1 MESSLSWIDH
11 DPRARERTLRIFFFF
26 QETESRDEMGIGSVR
41 DSFADQLFPGT
52 STIQTRLRYMLFVP
66 WIYQKLE
73 NERAPKDGFATR
85 AEDLERDLI
94 QSLLDSDD
102 QSGVFGRI
110 SGNKI
115 KRLPSSVYW
124 AGLRKWGILRTRYS
138 QDEYHR
144 RIGEIYKKRDAL
156 SSREKEMKTLDDD
169 FDLDDYDTD
178 SWHPWLPPPPKDF
191 PEKADLSLTRAEAE
205 FIRDRIQDVCGGSL
219 LAFLSQNCAPADTTE
234 APWEHPDYDNF
245 SCAHKKLLHHA
256 RLFSET
262 MHAAALNYNVQ
273 LAKLLAERR
282 QNDEFVSKHEE
293 KFKDWLYRF
302 PLDEINRWETD
313 RLWELTSGRD
323 YRITRRTRHFV
334 ESWIELVQRSPEELL
349 ENKRAK
355 ELVRDREISLK
366 GPRSRFKN
374 RRALEQWRGDSGT
387 RRLVYRW
394 HNVKVLLK
402 DLHQGMTER

>member
-11 DPRARERTLRIFFFF
+11 DPKARERTLRIFFFF

-66 WIYQKLE
+66 WIYRKLE
-73 NERAPKDGFATR
+73 NEKVQEDSFATQ
-85 AEDLERDLI
+85 ADKLERDLI
-94 QSLLDSDD
+94 QPLLGSDD
-102 QSGVFGRI
+102 QAGVFGRT

-124 AGLRKWGILRTRYS
+124 AGLRKWKILHTSYS

-156 SSREKEMKTLDDD
+156 SSGKKEMEALGDD
-169 FDLDDYDTD
+169 FDVDNDAV
-178 SWHPWLPPPPKDF
+178 SWHPQLPPPPNDF
-191 PEKADLSLTRAEAE
+191 PEKADFSLTRAEAE
-205 FIRDRIQDVCGGSL
+205 FIQDRIQDVCGGSL

-273 LAKLLAERR
+273 LAECRRDEERISNYKER
-282 QNDEFVSKHEE
+282 FDV
-293 KFKDWLYRF
+293 WLKKF
-302 PLDEINRWETD
+302 PLEEVKSWRVDC
-313 RLWELTSGRD
+313 LWELTEGHG
-323 YRITRRTRHFV
+323 YKITRRTQRFV
-334 ESWIELVQRSPEELL
+334 KSWIELVQRSPRELL
-349 ENKRAK
+349 KNKRAR

-374 RRALEQWRGDSGT
+374 RRAREQWSGDSGT

-402 DLHQGMTER
+402 DLHQGMTKR

>member
-11 DPRARERTLRIFFFF
+11 DPKARERTLRIFSFF
-26 QETESRDEMGIGSVR
+26 QETESRDEMGIGSIR

-73 NERAPKDGFATR
+73 NERVPKDSFAIQ
-85 AEDLERDLI
+85 ADKLERNLI
-94 QSLLDSDD
+94 QPLLSSDD
-102 QSGVFGRI
+102 QAGVFGRT

-124 AGLRKWGILRTRYS
+124 AGLRKWEILRTQYS

-156 SSREKEMKTLDDD
+156 SSRKKEKAALGDD
-169 FDLDDYDTD
+169 FDEDYDAV
-178 SWHPWLPPPPKDF
+178 SWHHQLPPPPNDF

-205 FIRDRIQDVCGGSL
+205 FIRDRIQSVCGGSL
-219 LAFLSQNCAPADTTE
+219 LSFLSLYCKSADTKT
-234 APWEHPDYDNF
+234 PWEHPDYDSF
-245 SCAHKKLLHHA
+245 SKDHKELLHHA

-273 LAKLLAERR
+273 LAKCR
-282 QNDEFVSKHEE
+282 QNDELVSEHE
-293 KFKDWLYRF
+293 KTFNCWWDRF
-302 PLDEINRWETD
+302 PLDEVNSWETGS
-313 RLWELTSGRD
+313 LWELTSGRD
-323 YRITRRTRHFV
+323 YKITRRTRDFV
-334 ESWIELVQRSPEELL
+334 ESWIELVQRSPRELL
-349 ENKRAK
+349 ENKRAR
-355 ELVRDREISLK
+355 ELVRAREISLK

-374 RRALEQWRGDSGT
+374 RRALDQWSGDSGT
-387 RRLVYRW
+387 SRLVYRW
-394 HNVKVLLK
+394 HKVKVLLK
-402 DLHQGMTER
+402 DFHQGMAKR

>member
-26 QETESRDEMGIGSVR
+26 KETESRDEMGIGSVR

-66 WIYQKLE
+66 WIYRKLE
-73 NERAPKDGFATR
+73 NEKVQGDSFATQV
-85 AEDLERDLI
+85 DKLERELI
-94 QSLLDSDD
+94 QPLLDSDD
-102 QSGVFGRI
+102 QAGVFGRT

-124 AGLRKWGILRTRYS
+124 AGLRKWGILRTPYYS

-144 RIGEIYKKRDAL
+144 RIGEIYKERDAL
-156 SSREKEMKTLDDD
+156 SSRKKEMAALDND
-169 FDLDDYDTD
+169 FDVDNDAI
-178 SWHPWLPPPPKDF
+178 SWHRQLPPPPKDF
-191 PEKADLSLTRAEAE
+191 PEKADFSLTRAEAE
-205 FIRDRIQDVCGGSL
+205 FIKDRIQDVCGGSL

-234 APWEHPDYDNF
+234 TPWEHPDYDNF

-273 LAKLLAERR
+273 LAECRRDEERISNYKER
-282 QNDEFVSKHEE
+282 FDV
-293 KFKDWLYRF
+293 WLKKF
-302 PLDEINRWETD
+302 PLEEVKSWRVDC
-313 RLWELTSGRD
+313 LWELTEGHG
-323 YRITRRTRHFV
+323 YKITRRTQRFV
-334 ESWIELVQRSPEELL
+334 KSWIELVQRSPRELL
-349 ENKRAK
+349 ENKRAR

-374 RRALEQWRGDSGT
+374 RRAREQWSGDSGT

-402 DLHQGMTER
+402 DIHQGMAKR

>member
-11 DPRARERTLRIFFFF
+11 DPKARERTLRIFFFF

-66 WIYQKLE
+66 WIYRKLE
-73 NERAPKDGFATR
+73 NEKVQEDSFATQ
-85 AEDLERDLI
+85 ADKLERDLI
-94 QSLLDSDD
+94 QPLLGSDD
-102 QSGVFGRI
+102 QAGVFGRT
-110 SGNKI
+110 SGRGI

-124 AGLRKWGILRTRYS
+124 AGLRKWKILHTSYS

-156 SSREKEMKTLDDD
+156 SSGKKEMEALGDD
-169 FDLDDYDTD
+169 FDVDNDAIN
-178 SWHPWLPPPPKDF
+178 WHPQLPPPPNDF
-191 PEKADLSLTRAEAE
+191 PEKADFSLTRAEAE
-205 FIRDRIQDVCGGSL
+205 FIQDRIQDVCGGSL

-273 LAKLLAERR
+273 LAECRRDEERISNYKER
-282 QNDEFVSKHEE
+282 FDV
-293 KFKDWLYRF
+293 WLKKF
-302 PLDEINRWETD
+302 PLEEVKSWRVDC
-313 RLWELTSGRD
+313 LWELTKGHG
-323 YRITRRTRHFV
+323 YKITRRTQRFV
-334 ESWIELVQRSPEELL
+334 KSWIELVQRSPRELL
-349 ENKRAK
+349 KNKRAR

-374 RRALEQWRGDSGT
+374 RRAREQWSGDSGT

-402 DLHQGMTER
+402 DLHQGMTKR

>member
-11 DPRARERTLRIFFFF
+11 DPTARERTLRIFSFF
-26 QETESRDEMGIGSVR
+26 QERESRDEMGIGSVR

-52 STIQTRLRYMLFVP
+52 STLQTRLRYMLFVP

-73 NERAPKDGFATR
+73 NERVPKGDFATR
-85 AEDLERDLI
+85 AENLERDLI
-94 QSLLDSDD
+94 QPLIDSDD
-102 QSGVFGRI
+102 QSGVFGRT
-110 SGNKI
+110 SGRGI

-124 AGLRKWGILRTRYS
+124 AGLSRWGIFLAPYS
-138 QDEYHR
+138 QNEYHG
-144 RIGEIYKKRDAL
+144 RIEEIYRKRDEAA
-156 SSREKEMKTLDDD
+156 SRKKEMAALGDD
-169 FDLDDYDTD
+169 FEMDLPI
-178 SWHPWLPPPPKDF
+178 SWHPCIPPPPNGF
-191 PEKADLSLTRAEAE
+191 PEDADLNLTRAEAE
-205 FIRDRIQDVCGGSL
+205 FIQDRIQDICGGSL

-234 APWEHPDYDNF
+234 APWDHPAYDNF
-245 SCAHKKLLHHA
+245 SDAHKELLHHA

-273 LAKLLAERR
+273 LAECSSKEELVWEYKEKFDFWLEKFPLAEVKSWR
-282 QNDEFVSKHEE
+282 V
-293 KFKDWLYRF
+293 
-302 PLDEINRWETD
+302 D

-349 ENKRAK
+349 ENKRAR

>member
-11 DPRARERTLRIFFFF
+11 DPKARERTLRIFSFF
-26 QETESRDEMGIGSVR
+26 QERESRDEMGIGSVR

-66 WIYQKLE
+66 WIYRKLE
-73 NERAPKDGFATR
+73 NEKVPEDSFAIQ
-85 AEDLERDLI
+85 ADKLERDLI
-94 QSLLDSDD
+94 QPLLGSDD
-102 QSGVFGRI
+102 QAGVFGRT
-110 SGNKI
+110 SGNRI

-124 AGLRKWGILRTRYS
+124 AGLRKWEILRTRYS

-156 SSREKEMKTLDDD
+156 SSRKKEMAALGDD
-169 FDLDDYDTD
+169 FDVDYDAV
-178 SWHPWLPPPPKDF
+178 SWHPQLPPPPKDF

-234 APWEHPDYDNF
+234 VPWEHPDYDNF
-245 SCAHKKLLHHA
+245 SCTHKKLLHHA

-273 LAKLLAERR
+273 LAERR
-282 QNDEFVSKHEE
+282 CDEERVSNYKE
-293 KFKDWLYRF
+293 KFNFWRKKF
-302 PLDEINRWETD
+302 PLEEVKSWRVDC
-313 RLWELTSGRD
+313 LWELTSGRD

-349 ENKRAK
+349 ENKRAR

>member
-11 DPRARERTLRIFFFF
+11 DPKARERTLRIFSFF
-26 QETESRDEMGIGSVR
+26 QEKESRDEMGIGSVR

-66 WIYQKLE
+66 WIYRKLE
-73 NERAPKDGFATR
+73 NEKVPEDSFAIQ
-85 AEDLERDLI
+85 ADKLERELI
-94 QSLLDSDD
+94 QPLLDSDD
-102 QSGVFGRI
+102 QAGVFGRT

-124 AGLRKWGILRTRYS
+124 AGLRKWGILRTPYYS

-156 SSREKEMKTLDDD
+156 SSRKKEMVALDDD
-169 FDLDDYDTD
+169 FDVDYDAV
-178 SWHPWLPPPPKDF
+178 SWHPWLPPPPNDF

-205 FIRDRIQDVCGGSL
+205 FIQDRIQRVCGGSL
-219 LAFLSQNCAPADTTE
+219 LAFLSRNCKPADAET
-234 APWEHPDYDNF
+234 PWDHPDHDDF
-245 SCAHKKLLHHA
+245 PDDHKKLLHHA

-262 MHAAALNYNVQ
+262 MHSAALNYNVQ
-273 LAKLLAERR
+273 LAKLR

-293 KFKDWLYRF
+293 KFKDWLDRF

-313 RLWELTSGRD
+313 CLWELTSGRD
-323 YRITRRTRHFV
+323 YRITRRTRDFV
-334 ESWIELVQRSPEELL
+334 ESWIELVQKSPEELL
-349 ENKRAK
+349 ENKRAR
-355 ELVRDREISLK
+355 ELVQDREISLK

-374 RRALEQWRGDSGT
+374 RRALDQWSGDSGT
-387 RRLVYRW
+387 SRLVYRW

-402 DLHQGMTER
+402 DLHQGMAKR

>member
-11 DPRARERTLRIFFFF
+11 DPKARERTLRIFSFF
-26 QETESRDEMGIGSVR
+26 QERESRDEMGIGSVR

-66 WIYQKLE
+66 WIYRKLE
-73 NERAPKDGFATR
+73 NEKVPEDSFATQ
-85 AEDLERDLI
+85 ADKLERELI
-94 QSLLDSDD
+94 QPLLDSDD
-102 QSGVFGRI
+102 QAGVFGRT

-124 AGLRKWGILRTRYS
+124 AGLRKWGILCTPYYS

-156 SSREKEMKTLDDD
+156 SSRKKEMAALDDD
-169 FDLDDYDTD
+169 FDVDYDTV
-178 SWHPWLPPPPKDF
+178 SWHPQLPPPPNDF

-205 FIRDRIQDVCGGSL
+205 FIQDRIQRVCRGSL
-219 LAFLSQNCAPADTTE
+219 LAFLSRNCKPADAET
-234 APWEHPDYDNF
+234 PWDHPDHDSF
-245 SCAHKKLLHHA
+245 LDDHKKLLHHA
-256 RLFSET
+256 RLFSEI

-273 LAKLLAERR
+273 LAKCRK
-282 QNDEFVSKHEE
+282 DEKRVSKHE
-293 KFKDWLYRF
+293 KTFDSWLARL

-323 YRITRRTRHFV
+323 YKITRRTRDFV
-334 ESWIELVQRSPEELL
+334 ESWIELVQRSPRELL
-349 ENKRAK
+349 ENKRAR
-355 ELVRDREISLK
+355 ELVRAREISLK

-374 RRALEQWRGDSGT
+374 RRALEQWSGDSGT

>member
-11 DPRARERTLRIFFFF
+11 DPKARERTLRIFSFF
-26 QETESRDEMGIGSVR
+26 QERESRDEMGIGSIR

-73 NERAPKDGFATR
+73 NERVPKDSFAIQ
-85 AEDLERDLI
+85 ADKLERNLI
-94 QSLLDSDD
+94 QPLLSSDD
-102 QSGVFGRI
+102 QAGVFGRT

-124 AGLRKWGILRTRYS
+124 AGLRKWEILHTRYS

-156 SSREKEMKTLDDD
+156 SSGKKEMAALDDD
-169 FDLDDYDTD
+169 FDLDDYGTD
-178 SWHPWLPPPPKDF
+178 SWHPQLPPPPNDF

-205 FIRDRIQDVCGGSL
+205 FIRDRIQSVCGGSL
-219 LAFLSQNCAPADTTE
+219 LSFLSLYCKSADTKT
-234 APWEHPDYDNF
+234 PWEHPDYDSF
-245 SCAHKKLLHHA
+245 SKDHKKLLHHA

-262 MHAAALNYNVQ
+262 MHSAALNYNVQ
-273 LAKLLAERR
+273 LAKRR

-293 KFKDWLYRF
+293 KFKDWLGRF
-302 PLDEINRWETD
+302 PLNEINRWETD

-323 YRITRRTRHFV
+323 YKITRRTRDFV
-334 ESWIELVQRSPEELL
+334 ESWIELVQKSPRELL
-349 ENKRAK
+349 ENKRAR
-355 ELVRDREISLK
+355 ELVRAREISLK

-374 RRALEQWRGDSGT
+374 RRALDQWSGDSGT
-387 RRLVYRW
+387 SRLVYRW

-402 DLHQGMTER
+402 DLHQGMAKR

>member
-11 DPRARERTLRIFFFF
+11 DPKARERTLRIFSFF
-26 QETESRDEMGIGSVR
+26 QEKESRDEMGIGSVR

-66 WIYQKLE
+66 WIYRKLE
-73 NERAPKDGFATR
+73 NEKVPEDSFAIQ
-85 AEDLERDLI
+85 ADKLERELI
-94 QSLLDSDD
+94 QPLLDSDD
-102 QSGVFGRI
+102 QAGVFGRT

-124 AGLRKWGILRTRYS
+124 AGLRKWGILCTPYYS
-138 QDEYHR
+138 QEEYHR
-144 RIGEIYKKRDAL
+144 RIGEIYKERDAL
-156 SSREKEMKTLDDD
+156 SSRKKEMAALDDD
-169 FDLDDYDTD
+169 FDVDYDAV
-178 SWHPWLPPPPKDF
+178 SWHPQLPPPPNDF

-205 FIRDRIQDVCGGSL
+205 FIQDRIQRVCGGSL
-219 LAFLSQNCAPADTTE
+219 LAFLSRNCKPADAET
-234 APWEHPDYDNF
+234 PWDHPDHNDF
-245 SCAHKKLLHHA
+245 PDDHKKLLHHA

-262 MHAAALNYNVQ
+262 MYSAALNYNVQ
-273 LAKLLAERR
+273 LAKLR

-293 KFKDWLYRF
+293 KFKDWLDRF
-302 PLDEINRWETD
+302 PLGEINRWETD

-323 YRITRRTRHFV
+323 YRITPRTRHFV
-334 ESWIELVQRSPEELL
+334 ESWIELVQKSPEELL
-349 ENKRAK
+349 ENKRAR

-374 RRALEQWRGDSGT
+374 RRALEQWSGDSGT

-394 HNVKVLLK
+394 YNVKVLLK

>member
-11 DPRARERTLRIFFFF
+11 DPKARERTLRIFSFF
-26 QETESRDEMGIGSVR
+26 QERESRDEMGIGSVR
-41 DSFADQLFPGT
+41 DSFADRLFPGT

-66 WIYQKLE
+66 WIYRKLE
-73 NERAPKDGFATR
+73 NEKVPQDSFAIQ
-85 AEDLERDLI
+85 ADKLERGLI
-94 QSLLDSDD
+94 QPLLGSDD
-102 QSGVFGRI
+102 QAGVFGRT

-124 AGLRKWGILRTRYS
+124 AGLGKWEILLAPYS

-156 SSREKEMKTLDDD
+156 SSRKKEMAALGDD
-169 FDLDDYDTD
+169 FDVDYDAV
-178 SWHPWLPPPPKDF
+178 SWHPQLPPPPKDF

-205 FIRDRIQDVCGGSL
+205 FIQDRIQDVCGGSL

-262 MHAAALNYNVQ
+262 MHSAALNYNVQ
-273 LAKLLAERR
+273 LAELR
-282 QNDEFVSKHEE
+282 QDDELVSEHEK
-293 KFKDWLYRF
+293 KFKFWLDRF
-302 PLDEINRWETD
+302 PSDEVNSWETG
-313 RLWELTSGRD
+313 RLWELTSGSD
-323 YRITRRTRHFV
+323 YKITRRTRHFV
-334 ESWIELVQRSPEELL
+334 ESWIELVQRSPRELL
-349 ENKRAK
+349 ENKHAR
-355 ELVRDREISLK
+355 ELVRAREIRLK

-374 RRALEQWRGDSGT
+374 PRALDQWSGYSGIKM
-387 RRLVYRW
+387 LVYRW
-394 HNVKVLLK
+394 PNVKVLLN
-402 DLHQGMTER
+402 DLHQGMAKKR